1 MTFTRDEATPGVV
14 PPIKD
19 KFLKGVERSWYENP
33 HKPIAMDQFV
43 QEADV
48 WFKSTKINNLIGWN
62 KFPCVDFTLG
72 CTHFIESTAGALKWN
87 IQVLPGDYSVYTLM
101 GINSTQPGNL
111 APNVPLLVSLP
122 GWKYLDIPPN
132 WNEILVECEQK
143 NIDVHIDCAW
153 LLTGKNFEIDFGHP
167 CIKSIGM
174 SISKYNYS
182 WNRCGIR
189 YCRQRRMDSITML
202 NHYYPTT
209 NANIVTAG
217 YHAINNIPRD
227 YVWNTYAHAHEKICN
242 ELGFEQ
248 TNIAHAAKVD
258 NNLIGIGNLITKHF
272 DASF

>member
-14 PPIKD
+14 PPIRD
-19 KFLKGVERSWYENP
+19 KFLKHVERSWYENTHEP
-33 HKPIAMDQFV
+33 VSMDQFV
-43 QEADV
+43 QEADA
-48 WFKSTKINNLIGWN
+48 WFKSTKINNLLGWN
-62 KFPCVDFTLG
+62 NFPCVDFTLG

-101 GINSTQPGNL
+101 GINAIQPGDL

-153 LLTGKNFEIDFGHP
+153 LLTGKNFEIDFAHP

-174 SISKYNYS
+174 SLSKYNYN

-202 NHYYPTT
+202 NHYYPST
-209 NANIVTAG
+209 NANIATAG
-217 YHAINNIPRD
+217 YHAINIIPRD
-227 YVWNTYAHAHEKICN
+227 YVWNTYAHAHEKICKQ
-242 ELGFEQ
+242 LGFEQ
-248 TNIAHAAKVD
+248 TNIAHVAKVG
-258 NNLIGIGNLITKHF
+258 NNIIGIGNIITKHF
-272 DASF
+272 DAIS